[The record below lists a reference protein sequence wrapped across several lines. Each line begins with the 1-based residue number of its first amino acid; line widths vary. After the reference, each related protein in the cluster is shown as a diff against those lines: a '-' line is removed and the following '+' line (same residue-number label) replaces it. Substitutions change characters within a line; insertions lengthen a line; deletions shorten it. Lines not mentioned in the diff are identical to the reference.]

1 MIPRELRLPPEH
13 LYPSHEWGIVEEA
26 FTQGWMGNAE
36 TIFALANGFL
46 GIRGT
51 FEEGRPAIERG
62 TFCNGFHETWPIV
75 HAEEAYGFAR
85 TGQTIV
91 NVPDATLLKLYVDDE
106 PLYLPTAR
114 LPEYR
119 RELDF
124 REGVLRRDLTWSSP
138 GGKQVRVSSRR
149 LVSLDTRHLG
159 AISYEVTLDTDAPV
173 VISSQVLNRED
184 AYAQDEPKGSGPDP
198 RRSRAFEH
206 RVLNAREH
214 VEEAHRLV
222 TGYRTTN
229 SRMTLGVG
237 VDHVIETDNPWRAQ
251 RSWSPDVGKV
261 VFTIDARA
269 NVPIRIT
276 KFFTYHTSRSVPPA
290 ELVDRAMR
298 VLDRG
303 MRDGY
308 GALETSQ
315 RAYLERFWERADVVV
330 DGPPRVQQAIRWNIF
345 QLCQAS
351 ARAETTGIPAKGLTG
366 QAYEG
371 HYFWDTEV
379 YVAPFLTYTEP
390 RITRNLLRFRHSM
403 LDLARERAEELS
415 ESGALFPWR
424 TINGEEASSYYAAGT
439 AQYHIDA
446 DIAYAIKRY
455 VDVRGDH
462 GLLAEVGAEILVET
476 ARLWVDLGF
485 FSPETGAFHVHGV
498 TGPDEYTTVVNDN
511 AFTNLMARANLRYAA
526 EVVPWLEQE
535 DPSAYAH
542 LVHVTGLKRSEVERW
557 QTAAD
562 AMYIPYDVDR
572 GIHPQDE
579 NFLEKEIWDF
589 AGTPKDRYPLLLNY
603 HPLVI
608 YRHQVIKQADVV
620 LAMVLLSD
628 EFSLEQKQ
636 RNFDYY
642 DPLTTGDSSLS
653 ACVQSILAAEIGYE
667 DKALEYFQYAV
678 LMDLADVAGN
688 VVDGA
693 HVASTGGV
701 WMALI
706 YGFGG
711 MRDLHGELSFDP
723 RLPSAWNRLRFNLR
737 FRDRQLVVDLDHETF
752 CFELLEGDPLTITVR
767 GEEVELAG
775 GEPAR
780 IPAGEHPVDRVRD
793 TDGGGRIRI
802 VTQREP
808 AAVAADEPDAEL
820 AGPPGEA
827 AGGDVTGAT
836 ERTGSEAVARHVLP
850 PDQLDAERDH
860 AAEET
865 AEDRADDR

>member
-1 MIPRELRLPPEH
+1 MIPRELRIAPEH
-13 LYPSHEWGIVEEA
+13 LYPSDEWRIVE
-26 FTQGWMGNAE
+26 QGFSRRWMGNAE

-46 GIRGT
+46 GIRGI
-51 FEEGRPAIERG
+51 FEEGRPSIEPA

-106 PLYLPTAR
+106 PLFLPTAR
-114 LPEYR
+114 LTEYE

-124 REGVLRRDLTWSSP
+124 REGVLRRTLNWSSP
-138 GGKQVRVSSRR
+138 AGKQVRVTSGR
-149 LVSLDTRHLG
+149 LVSFDSRHLG
-159 AISYEVTLDTDAPV
+159 AISYEVTVDADAPV
-173 VISSQVLNRED
+173 VISSQLLNRQD
-184 AYAQDEPKGSGPDP
+184 ALAADEPRVNGGDSDP
-198 RRSRAFEH
+198 RRAKTFGH
-206 RVLNAREH
+206 RVLNARDH
-214 VEEAHRLV
+214 VEEAHRIV

-237 VDHVIETDNPWRAQ
+237 VDHLIETDNPWRAH
-251 RSWSPDVGKV
+251 RSWSEDHSKV
-261 VFTIDARA
+261 VFTIDARS

-276 KFFTYHTSRSVPPA
+276 KFFSYHTSRTVPPA
-290 ELVDRAMR
+290 ELVDRSMR
-298 VLDRG
+298 SLDRAV
-303 MRDGY
+303 RDGY
-308 GALETSQ
+308 GALEAAQ
-315 RAYLERFWERADVVV
+315 QQFLADFWSRADVVV
-330 DGPPRVQQAIRWNIF
+330 DGPRRVQQAIRWNIF

-351 ARAETTGIPAKGLTG
+351 ARAETTGIPAKGLSG

-379 YVAPFLTYTEP
+379 YVTPFLTYTAP
-390 RITRNLLRFRHSM
+390 RVTRNLLRFRHSM
-403 LDLARERAEELS
+403 LDLARERAKELS

-455 VDVRGDH
+455 VDVRGDE

-485 FSPETGAFHVHGV
+485 YSPETGAFHVHGV

-526 EVVPWLEQE
+526 EVVPWLREE
-535 DPSAYAH
+535 DPAAYQH
-542 LVHVTGLKRSEVERW
+542 LVHETGLEDDEVVRW
-557 QTAAD
+557 QQAAD
-562 AMYIPYDVDR
+562 AMYVPYDADR
-572 GIHPQDE
+572 GIHPQDA
-579 NFLEKEIWDF
+579 NFLEKEVWDF
-589 AGTPKDRYPLLLNY
+589 ANTPNDHYPLLLNY

-620 LAMVLLSD
+620 LAMVLLGN
-628 EFSLEQKQ
+628 EFSLEQKR

-667 DKALEYFQYAV
+667 DKALEYFQYAL

-701 WMALI
+701 WMALT

-711 MRDLHGELSFDP
+711 MRDDDGQLSFDP
-723 RLPSAWNRLRFNLR
+723 RLPEPWGSLRFNIR
-737 FRDRQLVVDLDHETF
+737 FHDRQLVVDLSHERYA
-752 CFELLEGDPLTITVR
+752 FEIREGEPLTIHVR
-767 GEEVELAG
+767 GEELHLVPGEVAEVPAEPMAG
-775 GEPAR
+775 RRSLTGAE
-780 IPAGEHPVDRVRD
+780 
-793 TDGGGRIRI
+793 GGRIQI
-802 VTQREP
+802 VAGKDAAEVP
-808 AAVAADEPDAEL
+808 AAD
-820 AGPPGEA
+820 A
-827 AGGDVTGAT
+827 AGRQPSG
-836 ERTGSEAVARHVLP
+836 
-850 PDQLDAERDH
+850 
-860 AAEET
+860 
-865 AEDRADDR
+865 